1 MPHDLDLLVNTRWV
15 LLVVLAATLFDVV
28 LPFIPAETIVVA
40 VGVAAAAH
48 GEAVP
53 VAVILAA
60 TAGVC
65 AGDHLAYLVGWRSGP
80 AVTGR
85 LRRGARGAAL
95 HDWVLAVM
103 SRHGGTLIV
112 LGRYVPGV
120 RSATAFTAGATRF
133 PRRAFTGFTLAGAA
147 IWAAQAVLLGYLGG
161 VAFADRPLIGFAVA
175 WVVAIAVSA
184 AATLIRPRARAA
196 GARAAGAGAAGA
208 GAAGAGAAGT
218 GAAGAKGAGTRAAG
232 AKDAGARA
240 AGTRAACTRLRLR
253 ARAARPR
260 P

>member
-1 MPHDLDLLVNTRWV
+1 MPPLPGAENLPIMPHDLDLLVNTRWV
-15 LLVVLAATLFDVV
+15 LLVVLAATLLDVV
-28 LPFIPAETIVVA
+28 LPFIPAETMVVA

-65 AGDHLAYLVGWRSGP
+65 AGDHLAYLAGWRSGP

-85 LRRGARGAAL
+85 LRRGARGTAL

-103 SRHGGTLIV
+103 RRHGGTLIV

-133 PRRAFTGFTLAGAA
+133 PRRAFTAFTTAGAA

-175 WVVAIAVSA
+175 WVVAIAVSGL
-184 AATLIRPRARAA
+184 ATTVVRLTRRAGPRRRSSRRSSRPAP
-196 GARAAGAGAAGA
+196 GPAGAASTGPSTGRRASA
-208 GAAGAGAAGT
+208 G
-218 GAAGAKGAGTRAAG
+218 
-232 AKDAGARA
+232 
-240 AGTRAACTRLRLR
+240 
-253 ARAARPR
+253 
-260 P
+260 